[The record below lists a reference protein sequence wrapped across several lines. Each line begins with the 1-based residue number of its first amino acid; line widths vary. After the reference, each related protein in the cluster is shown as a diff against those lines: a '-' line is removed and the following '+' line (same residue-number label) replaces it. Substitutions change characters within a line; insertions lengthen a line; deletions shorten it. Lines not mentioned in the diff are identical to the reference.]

1 MDSNTILFYVI
12 ILIGIVAYG
21 YFLIYRPRKKQTEQR
36 KKQMEAQKRG
46 DEIITVGGIYGTI
59 DVIEENSVVIKLESG
74 GTMRI
79 ARMAIAGKVS
89 DILPPGSAR

>member
-1 MDSNTILFYVI
+1 MDTNTILFYVI

-36 KKQMEAQKRG
+36 NKQMEAQKRG

-59 DVIEENSVVIKLESG
+59 DIIEENSVVIKLESG

-89 DILPPGSAR
+89 DILPPGQSR